1 MTDLAYSRVSGT
13 SSGVAGVGG
22 GVAAGGD
29 SGPPAMITY
38 RYRSARVTIGT
49 FYFLVGGAFLLD
61 SLGLLRV
68 GPAMFWPLFLIA
80 VGAGMLLRR
89 ARRLQVE
96 EDRSA
101 QLAVAEERVRIAREL
116 HDIVAHGVS
125 LMTIQITAARRVAA
139 SKPDAAAASLS
150 AAEETGRQTLAELD
164 SMLSALRGAD
174 ASIGAAGGIGMI
186 GAGLEPAPTG
196 PLQISSPGGVV
207 GPAPRPTPSG
217 PAGTGLARTG
227 AGTGTAAAASGNP
240 GRVAGGPSLP
250 AGGGYDQR
258 PDPRRAPLPRL
269 ADIPTLVGALLEAGR
284 NISLH
289 ALGDVPRVP
298 ASVELLIY
306 RVVQEALTNAARY
319 AGDAQ
324 IEVQLI
330 FSPEAITVFVDDDGP
345 GRAAVGRPGGG
356 HGLIGMSERLAT
368 FGGSLEAGPR
378 QPGPGWRVYA
388 SVPVL
393 AIAA

>member
-1 MTDLAYSRVSGT
+1 MTDLAYSRVSAA
-13 SSGVAGVGG
+13 SSGIAGVPVGAA
-22 GVAAGGD
+22 AAGG

-38 RYRSARVTIGT
+38 RYRSGRVTIGT

-125 LMTIQITAARRVAA
+125 LMTIQITAARRVAD

-174 ASIGAAGGIGMI
+174 ASIGAAGGIGMV
-186 GAGLEPAPTG
+186 GAGLE
-196 PLQISSPGGVV
+196 
-207 GPAPRPTPSG
+207 
-217 PAGTGLARTG
+217 
-227 AGTGTAAAASGNP
+227 
-240 GRVAGGPSLP
+240 
-250 AGGGYDQR
+250 R

-269 ADIPTLVGALLEAGR
+269 ADIPTLVGALHEAGR
-284 NISLH
+284 NVSLD
-289 ALGDVPRVP
+289 ALGDIPRVP

>member
-1 MTDLAYSRVSGT
+1 MTDLAYSSAAGAPG
-13 SSGVAGVGG
+13 GVTTGPGMAGVS
-22 GVAAGGD
+22 AGTGA
-29 SGPPAMITY
+29 PAMITY
-38 RYRSARVTIGT
+38 RYRSGRVTIGT

-125 LMTIQITAARRVAA
+125 LMTIQITAARRVAE

-174 ASIGAAGGIGMI
+174 ASIGAAGGIGMV
-186 GAGLEPAPTG
+186 GSGLEPAPSG

-207 GPAPRPTPSG
+207 GPA
-217 PAGTGLARTG
+217 AGA
-227 AGTGTAAAASGNP
+227 
-240 GRVAGGPSLP
+240 
-250 AGGGYDQR
+250 YDQR

-269 ADIPTLVGALLEAGR
+269 ADIPTLVGALQEAGR
-284 NISLH
+284 NVSLH

-319 AGDAQ
+319 AGDAA

-356 HGLIGMSERLAT
+356 HGLVGMSERLAT

>member
-1 MTDLAYSRVSGT
+1 
-13 SSGVAGVGG
+13 
-22 GVAAGGD
+22 
-29 SGPPAMITY
+29 
-38 RYRSARVTIGT
+38 
-49 FYFLVGGAFLLD
+49 
-61 SLGLLRV
+61 
-68 GPAMFWPLFLIA
+68 
-80 VGAGMLLRR
+80 
-89 ARRLQVE
+89 
-96 EDRSA
+96 
-101 QLAVAEERVRIAREL
+101 VAEERVRIAREL

-125 LMTIQITAARRVAA
+125 LMTIQITAARRVAD

-174 ASIGAAGGIGMI
+174 ASIGAAGGIGMV
-186 GAGLEPAPTG
+186 GAGPEPAPPG
-196 PLQISSPGGVV
+196 PLQIS
-207 GPAPRPTPSG
+207 
-217 PAGTGLARTG
+217 
-227 AGTGTAAAASGNP
+227 
-240 GRVAGGPSLP
+240 
-250 AGGGYDQR
+250 
-258 PDPRRAPLPRL
+258 RRAPLPRL
-269 ADIPTLVGALLEAGR
+269 ADIPTLVGALQEAGR
-284 NISLH
+284 NVSLH

-298 ASVELLIY
+298 SSVELLIY

-319 AGDAQ
+319 AGDAH

-345 GRAAVGRPGGG
+345 GRAAVGRAGGG

>member
-1 MTDLAYSRVSGT
+1 MTA
-13 SSGVAGVGG
+13 VATGAERHPTTV
-22 GVAAGGD
+22 
-29 SGPPAMITY
+29 TY
-38 RYRSARVTIGT
+38 RYRSGRVTIGT
-49 FYFLVGGAFLLD
+49 FYFLVGAAFLFD
-61 SLGLLRV
+61 SLGVWRV
-68 GPAMFWPLFLIA
+68 GAAMFWPLFLIA
-80 VGAGMLLRR
+80 LGAGMLLRR

-125 LMTIQITAARRVAA
+125 LMTIQITAARRVAD
-139 SKPDAAAASLS
+139 SKPDAAEASLT

-174 ASIGAAGGIGMI
+174 ASIEAAGGI
-186 GAGLEPAPTG
+186 ALAPG
-196 PLQISSPGGVV
+196 PLPISGSGGPGG
-207 GPAPRPTPSG
+207 PTPRPSPSG
-217 PAGTGLARTG
+217 PVGTGALERIG
-227 AGTGTAAAASGNP
+227 P
-240 GRVAGGPSLP
+240 GGPT
-250 AGGGYDQR
+250 G

-269 ADIPTLVGALLEAGR
+269 ADIPGLVAALHEAGR
-284 NISLH
+284 NVTLH
-289 ALGDVPRVP
+289 ALGDPPRIP

-306 RVVQEALTNAARY
+306 RVAQEALTNAARY
-319 AGDAQ
+319 AGDAA

-356 HGLIGMSERLAT
+356 HGLIGMSERLAAL
-368 FGGSLEAGPR
+368 GGSLEAGPR
-378 QPGPGWRVYA
+378 TPGPGWRVYA

-393 AIAA
+393 AIAATP

>member
-1 MTDLAYSRVSGT
+1 MV
-13 SSGVAGVGG
+13 
-22 GVAAGGD
+22 
-29 SGPPAMITY
+29 
-38 RYRSARVTIGT
+38 
-49 FYFLVGGAFLLD
+49 
-61 SLGLLRV
+61 
-68 GPAMFWPLFLIA
+68 
-80 VGAGMLLRR
+80 
-89 ARRLQVE
+89 
-96 EDRSA
+96 
-101 QLAVAEERVRIAREL
+101 
-116 HDIVAHGVS
+116 
-125 LMTIQITAARRVAA
+125 
-139 SKPDAAAASLS
+139 
-150 AAEETGRQTLAELD
+150 
-164 SMLSALRGAD
+164 
-174 ASIGAAGGIGMI
+174 
-186 GAGLEPAPTG
+186 GAGLE
-196 PLQISSPGGVV
+196 
-207 GPAPRPTPSG
+207 
-217 PAGTGLARTG
+217 
-227 AGTGTAAAASGNP
+227 
-240 GRVAGGPSLP
+240 
-250 AGGGYDQR
+250 R

-269 ADIPTLVGALLEAGR
+269 ADIPTLVGALHEAGR
-284 NISLH
+284 NVSLD
-289 ALGDVPRVP
+289 ALGDIPRVP